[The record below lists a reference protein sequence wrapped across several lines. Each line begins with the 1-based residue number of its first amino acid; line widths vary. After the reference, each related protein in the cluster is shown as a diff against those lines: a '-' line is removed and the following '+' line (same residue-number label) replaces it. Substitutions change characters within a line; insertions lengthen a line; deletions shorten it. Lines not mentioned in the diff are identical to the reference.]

1 VADAQ
6 VAVLGGGIAGCLTAC
21 LLADA
26 GYAVVIVEAQDDL
39 MTGASLWNDGKIH
52 LGYTFTGTPS
62 LATARLMQEGAAAF
76 LPTLERVLGG
86 SLPAEAS
93 ADPVIYIVDRDPMVP
108 AETLWERA
116 QAVTALLVE
125 GAARSPGLARWVRP
139 DDARRTGRHAPLE
152 RLTPEQAEAETGQ
165 GSIAAAWRT
174 VEAHLATRVVAEAVR
189 RAVRERGI
197 PVVAARIA
205 AIEPASGRWLAHG
218 ETGEA
223 IGAEVIVNC
232 TWENRAVLDRS
243 LVPVS
248 DPVSIRYKVALFGQ
262 GSDALRGIAPSTR
275 ILGRYGDVVRT
286 HNGEAY
292 LSWYPAGLLARSDD
306 GVPPAIPVVDSTA
319 LTDRILDGLGLP
331 RSVVEGDGSTWEVR
345 GGYVVAHGHGDIDR
359 PDSPLHE
366 RDRPG
371 VRELR
376 PGYLSVDTGK
386 YTLGP
391 LMALRAAAIVRERL
405 GRPGSGARVRA

>member
-1 VADAQ
+1 MPDAQ

-76 LPTLERVLGG
+76 LPTLEQVLGG

-93 ADPVIYIVDRDPMVP
+93 ADPVIYIVDRDSMVP

-125 GAARSPGLARWVRP
+125 GAARSPGLARWTRP
-139 DDARRTGRHAPLE
+139 EGAGPVGPDALLA
-152 RLTPEQAEAETGQ
+152 RLTPEQAEMETGQ
-165 GSIAAAWRT
+165 RSIVAAWRT
-174 VEAHLATRVVAEAVR
+174 VESHLATRVVAEAIR

-197 PVVAARIA
+197 AVETDRIRAIAR
-205 AIEPASGRWLAHG
+205 ASGGWIAHRASG
-218 ETGEA
+218 
-223 IGAEVIVNC
+223 GALRADALVNC
-232 TWENRAVLDRS
+232 TWESRAALDRT
-243 LVPVS
+243 LGPAT

-262 GSDALRGIAPSTR
+262 GSEALRGIAPSTR

-306 GVPPAIPVVDSTA
+306 GVPPAIPETDATA
-319 LTDRILDGLGLP
+319 MTDRILDGLGLP